1 MLIPS
6 FHSRFITLLTF
17 ACILCIAGSAAQAQN
32 QLEFSLQNHRISK
45 NCDEYTVELWVSLS
59 EGNAWEITNTEIG
72 ISYNTEALSAQDLSP
87 AYEANQSLLNDDV
100 DISQSPGSGYVRLT
114 LLKSLG
120 TASINGTF
128 KLLTLKF
135 DIDDAALMDDLKFI
149 TTDPTTKIYDNG
161 VQLNNAC
168 GGATC
173 YGVSNPTSRKVGAS
187 TILRSPDNTTLCSGN
202 ELEWSIDVNACNPS
216 YDWQKLVDLEWASQD
231 VSSSVFNIEEVAVS
245 DAGRY
250 RVVVAADNADKIF
263 SDEFTLT
270 VNSAPTIDAQPE
282 ELVVCEGDK
291 AGFSVEASATPKP
304 SYEWQVDRGDGFE
317 TLEETSSQLIFA
329 AASADQDGNVYRA
342 RIYNSCGEVF
352 TEEVELIV
360 DRAAVIIEQ
369 PRNFTACEANVAEF
383 FVEVDGSPFPDIQ
396 WEVFDPNGE
405 EWVEIEE
412 GTSETL
418 LIEEVDSELDGTMF
432 RAVVSNDCGKV
443 VSKEV
448 RLTIH
453 EQPIIETAIEDV
465 EACEGDEVTF
475 KAEAV
480 GVPTPNVHW
489 ETRLDGE
496 EEEWEVINGANESS
510 YTFTPKD
517 GDNGRRY
524 RAVFSNDC
532 GVATT
537 EAQLAYFLMPE
548 ITEQPGKDND
558 VVTCENEEVSISFG
572 YKGNALKFVWR
583 KNGEDIEGQN
593 SDALFFESITLDD
606 AGEYE
611 VTIANDCDEVTSET
625 FNLVVNSQPQI
636 MQEPQAEIKVCFG
649 ENTQIEVRGAGSEVN
664 YQWEKFD
671 GEKWQSIKGAN
682 NSILE
687 LKEVE
692 FDAAG
697 QYRAIVGG
705 ACKDTKTSSTALVT
719 VQALPQILS
728 VSGPE
733 TTCELDGVL
742 FSVQASG
749 TDIYYQWYFNG
760 NKINGA
766 VGPNLSIN
774 PVQLTNEGRYH
785 VVVGGACQPNV
796 TSKVIDLEVT
806 PLPDITDQP
815 TSMDVCMGGAA
826 SFQFMTE
833 GPGPLALQ
841 WQYSLV
847 GTEWE
852 DIEGQTSG
860 KISFASVA
868 QKNEGYYRAYVVG
881 QCPRRV
887 YTEPARLVIHDP
899 VTILQQP
906 EGISAC
912 ENEDVSLYVGA
923 IGTPHSGNDNDRL
936 EYRWYK
942 DNAPLPGGFHD
953 ELRLDN
959 IRASQAGTYRVKV
972 IGKCS
977 EVWSQEVEV
986 MIEPA
991 PEATIVSKK
1000 NLRVFA
1006 GGTASWTAS
1015 SNCGDEATY
1024 RWYRGNDQLING
1036 ERISG
1041 ADSKTLTITG
1051 VTSADRASDYYLRVT
1066 CDCGSVSTERASLE
1080 IDISEISFVSQP
1092 ADVTVCDGEEV
1103 CFTVVWDAGGQDV
1116 NLQWLDDNDAPI
1128 AGANDASY
1136 CTSTYSNGDGYKVR
1150 ITLANDASVSTVSDP
1165 GRVTVQTAPV
1175 ISTQPQSMSVCA
1187 GETAVFTVALSN
1199 AGVDGTNYSWFFNGT
1214 DLQTGG
1220 SELTIE
1226 NVSDAQLG
1234 DYHVV
1239 IVNACGQIQSQ
1250 TAVLSLSAETQITQQ
1265 PSHPKSGQNFDF
1277 NELFEIAVAATG
1289 EGACTYQWQYSSD
1302 NSQWNNIV
1310 GENANEFATHIT
1322 SGSDVGWYRVL
1333 VECECGDALASQ
1345 TVEVGDFGPT
1355 SVGYTETS
1363 SLRLE
1368 QNYPNP
1374 FRDASTIAFDLKRA
1388 AQVQLI
1394 VRDMFG
1400 RQVAAPLNAA
1410 MPAGRHNVQI
1420 DAAALELG
1428 SGTYSYT
1435 VIVDGEALSR
1445 RMIVVR

>member
-6 FHSRFITLLTF
+6 FNSRFILPLTL
-17 ACILCIAGSAAQAQN
+17 ACILCMAGTAAQAQN

-45 NCDEYTVELWVSLS
+45 NCEEYTVELWVRLS
-59 EGNAWEITNTEIG
+59 EGNAWEITNSEIG
-72 ISYNTEALSAQDLSP
+72 ISYNTDALTAQDLSP

-100 DISQSPGSGYVRLT
+100 DVSQSPGSGYVRLT

-120 TASINGTF
+120 TASIDGTF

-135 DIDDAALMDDLKFI
+135 DIDDASLMDDLKFI
-149 TTDPTTKIYDNG
+149 TTDPTTKIFDNG
-161 VQLNNAC
+161 VQLNNNC

-173 YGVSNPTSRKVGAS
+173 YGVNNPKTRKVGAS
-187 TILRSPDNTTLCSGN
+187 TILGSPKNTTVCSGN
-202 ELEWSIDVNACNPS
+202 ELEWSIDVNGCNPA
-216 YDWQKLVDLEWASQD
+216 YDWQKLVDLEWESQD
-231 VSSSVFNIEEVAVS
+231 VSSSVFSIDEVAEG

-250 RVVVAADNADKIF
+250 RVVVAADDADKIF

-270 VNSAPTIDAQPE
+270 VNSAPAIKEQPE

-291 AGFSVEASATPKP
+291 AGFSVVASGTPAP
-304 SYEWQVDRGDGFE
+304 TFEWQVDRGDGFE
-317 TLEETSSQLIFA
+317 KLGESGSQLVFA

-342 RIYNSCGEVF
+342 RISNSCGEIF

-360 DRAAVIIEQ
+360 DRAAVIVEQ
-369 PRNFTACEANVAEF
+369 PRNFTACETSEAEF
-383 FVEVDGSPFPDIQ
+383 YVEVDGRPFPDIQ
-396 WEVFDPNGE
+396 WEIFNPKGE

-418 LIEEVDSELDGTMF
+418 LIEEVDSDLDGAMF

-453 EQPIIETAIEDV
+453 EAPVVETEIEDV
-465 EACEGDEVTF
+465 EACEGDKVTF
-475 KAEAV
+475 EAEAA

-496 EEEWEVINGANESS
+496 EEEWEVIKGANEFS
-510 YTFTPKD
+510 YSFTPKD
-517 GDNGRRY
+517 GDNGRFY

-532 GVATT
+532 GVVTT
-537 EAQLAYFLMPE
+537 EAQLAFFLMPE
-548 ITEQPGKDND
+548 ITKQPGGGKD
-558 VVTCENEEVSISFG
+558 VITCENEEVSVGFG

-583 KNGEDIEGQN
+583 KDGEELEEQT
-593 SDALFFESITLDD
+593 SAALNFEAITLED
-606 AGEYE
+606 AGEYD
-611 VTIANDCDEVTSET
+611 VTISNDCDEATSET

-636 MQEPQAEIKVCFG
+636 TQEPQADVKVCFG
-649 ENTQIEVRGAGSEVN
+649 EDAHIEVRAAGSDLN
-664 YQWEKFD
+664 YQWQKFD
-671 GEKWQSIKGAN
+671 GKGWQSIKGAN
-682 NSILE
+682 ERIFDLE
-687 LKEVE
+687 EVD
-692 FDAAG
+692 FNANG
-697 QYRAIVGG
+697 QYRALVGG
-705 ACKDTKTSSTALVT
+705 ACKDTKTSSTAVVT
-719 VQALPQILS
+719 VQELPRILS

-733 TTCELDGVL
+733 TACELDGVA
-742 FSVQASG
+742 FKVQASG
-749 TDIYYQWYFNG
+749 TDLYYQWYFNG
-760 NKINGA
+760 NEINGA
-766 VGPNLSIN
+766 VGPNLTIN
-774 PVQLTNEGRYH
+774 PVQLSDEGRYH

-796 TSKVIDLEVT
+796 TSKVIDLELT

-815 TSMDVCMGGAA
+815 NSMDVCMGGAA
-826 SFQFMTE
+826 SFQFMAE

-847 GTEWE
+847 GKEWE
-852 DIEGQTSG
+852 DIEGATSG
-860 KISFASVA
+860 KISFASVE
-868 QKNEGYYRAYVVG
+868 QKNEGYYRAYVIG
-881 QCPRRV
+881 ECPRRV

-906 EGISAC
+906 ESISAC

-923 IGTPHSGNDNDRL
+923 IGTPKSGNDNDRL
-936 EYRWYK
+936 DYRWYK
-942 DNAPLPGGFHD
+942 DNSPLPGGFHD

-972 IGKCS
+972 IGLCS

-1006 GGTASWTAS
+1006 GGTASWTGA
-1015 SNCGDEATY
+1015 SNCDGAVY
-1024 RWYRGNDQLING
+1024 QWYRGDDQLING

-1041 ADSKTLTITG
+1041 ADTKTLTITG
-1051 VTSADRASDYYLRVT
+1051 VTGDDRASDYHLRVT
-1066 CDCGSVSTERASLE
+1066 CDCGSVDSERASLE
-1080 IDISEISFVSQP
+1080 IDIAEISFITQP
-1092 ADVTVCDGEEV
+1092 ADITTCDGEEV
-1103 CFTVVWDAGGQDV
+1103 CFLVNWDAGGQDV
-1116 NLQWLDDNDAPI
+1116 NLQWLDNNDNPI
-1128 AGANDASY
+1128 AGADEASY
-1136 CTSTYSNGDGYKVR
+1136 CTSDYSDGDSFKVR
-1150 ITLANDASVSTVSDP
+1150 ITLVNDASVTTVSDP

-1175 ISTQPQSMSVCA
+1175 ISTQPQAMNVCA
-1187 GETAVFTVALSN
+1187 GETAVFTVELSN
-1199 AGVDGTNYSWFFNGT
+1199 SGVEGTAYSWFFNGT

-1234 DYHVV
+1234 DYYVV
-1239 IVNACGQIQSQ
+1239 VVNGCGQVQSQ
-1250 TAVLSLSAETQITQQ
+1250 TVTLALSAETAITEQ
-1265 PSHPKSGQNFDF
+1265 PSHPKAGQNFDF
-1277 NELFEIAVAATG
+1277 NELFELNVGATG
-1289 EGACTYQWQYSSD
+1289 EGACTYQWQYSAD
-1302 NSQWNNIV
+1302 NSQWDNIV

-1333 VECECGDALASQ
+1333 VECECGDALASEA
-1345 TVEVGDFGPT
+1345 VEVGDFGPT
-1355 SVGYTETS
+1355 SVGVTETS

-1374 FRDASTIAFDLKRA
+1374 FRGVSTIGFELKRP

-1420 DAAALELG
+1420 DATALELG